1 MSDDFGNFI
10 AGEWREP
17 SAERAIEVENPTTLE
32 RLATVPDSSDKEV
45 DEAVTAAR
53 DAFESWSQTPR
64 AERVE
69 RLRRMGELMD
79 ERASTLAKIVVADLG
94 APAVIAR
101 KAHVGLARMVLA
113 DIADRLSKP
122 QEELRI
128 GNSRVI
134 REPYGVVGA
143 ITPWNYPLYQVMA
156 KIAPALGAGCTVVLK
171 PSEVAPLAAYELT
184 AIAEWAGIPAGVLN
198 LVSGTG
204 PVAGAALAAHPGVDL
219 VSFTGSVTAGRA
231 VAAGAGAQ
239 GTRTTLELGG
249 KSAAVVLPDA
259 DLARAVK
266 ATLADVML
274 NSGQTCRALTRLVV
288 HEDQYDEAVEVLV
301 RETPKWTVG
310 DPRDPSTRLG
320 PLVSATQR
328 DRVRDYIARALD
340 DGARL
345 IAGSAES
352 PETGFP
358 GHFVSPAVLGGV
370 ERDAEIAQEEV
381 FGPVL
386 VVLTYRDEDDAV
398 AVANATQYGLS
409 GAVWSGVEARAVA
422 VARRLRT
429 GQVDINGGRFNL
441 GAPFGGYRSSG
452 YGRELGPLGIEEF
465 QQVKSLQ
472 F

>member
-1 MSDDFGNFI
+1 MID
-10 AGEWREP
+10 
-17 SAERAIEVENPTTLE
+17 VEDPTTLE
-32 RLATVPDSSDKEV
+32 RLATVPDSSEKEV

-53 DAFESWSQTPR
+53 DAFESWSRTPQ

-79 ERASTLAKIVVADLG
+79 ERADALTKIIVADLG
-94 APAVIAR
+94 APTMIAS
-101 KAHVGLARMVLA
+101 KVHVGLARRVLA
-113 DIADRLSKP
+113 DIADRMSEP

-128 GNSRVI
+128 GSSRVF

-171 PSEVAPLAAYELT
+171 PSEIAPLAAYELT
-184 AIAEWAGIPAGVLN
+184 AIAEWAGMPAGVLN

-204 PVAGAALAAHPGVDL
+204 PVVGAALAAHPGVDL

-231 VAAGAGAQ
+231 VAAAAGAQ

-259 DLARAVK
+259 DLPRAVK
-266 ATLADVML
+266 ATLSDVML

-288 HEDQYDEAVEVLV
+288 HEDQYDQAVDVLA

-310 DPRDPSTRLG
+310 DPRDPATRLG
-320 PLVSATQR
+320 PLVSAAQR
-328 DRVRDYIARALD
+328 DRVRGYIARALG

-352 PETGFP
+352 PETDLP
-358 GHFVSPAVLGGV
+358 GYFISPAVLGGV

-409 GAVWSGVEARAVA
+409 GAVWSGSEARAVA

-429 GQVDINGGRFNL
+429 GQVDINGGRFNP